1 MQHFCFCSHF
11 HEPNSKI
18 KDFSCIKA
26 HFFGEYLTSRQQEG
40 PPALISSLFTPKM
53 AQVGYA
59 TKEFLHRLS
68 ETVSGKL
75 FSTLL
80 VLIGVSSDSGWSY
93 EILRPISSCCSV
105 IRDDSLDM

>member
-18 KDFSCIKA
+18 S
-26 HFFGEYLTSRQQEG
+26 GEYLAGRQQEG
-40 PPALISSLFTPKM
+40 PPALPSSLFTPKM
-53 AQVGYA
+53 AKAGYA
-59 TKEFLHRLS
+59 TKEFLQKLS

-80 VLIGVSSDSGWSY
+80 VLVGVSSDSRWSY